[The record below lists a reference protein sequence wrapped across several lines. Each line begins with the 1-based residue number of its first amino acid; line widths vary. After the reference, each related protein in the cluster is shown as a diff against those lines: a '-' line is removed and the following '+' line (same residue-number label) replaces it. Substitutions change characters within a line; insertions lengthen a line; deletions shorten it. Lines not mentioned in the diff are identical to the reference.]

1 MLFND
6 HLVPGG
12 HYVIEDICTSFVE
25 GFDDF
30 GPFQAPPTVD
40 SDLSITEFPSHQN
53 GLVGFVKQL
62 MDHAQMGLMTMDLI
76 GPQFDRP
83 ASEPAKRTLIICS
96 TPRTGSYEPAA
107 I

>member
-1 MLFND
+1 MHQAKRSFHMLFND

-40 SDLSITEFPSHQN
+40 VTCRYR
-53 GLVGFVKQL
+53 V
-62 MDHAQMGLMTMDLI
+62 
-76 GPQFDRP
+76 
-83 ASEPAKRTLIICS
+83 SEPSRTLHF
-96 TPRTGSYEPAA
+96 PMG
-107 I
+107 

>member
-30 GPFQAPPTVD
+30 RPFQAPPTFD

-53 GLVGFVKQL
+53 GLVEL
-62 MDHAQMGLMTMDLI
+62 
-76 GPQFDRP
+76 R
-83 ASEPAKRTLIICS
+83 
-96 TPRTGSYEPAA
+96 
-107 I
+107 